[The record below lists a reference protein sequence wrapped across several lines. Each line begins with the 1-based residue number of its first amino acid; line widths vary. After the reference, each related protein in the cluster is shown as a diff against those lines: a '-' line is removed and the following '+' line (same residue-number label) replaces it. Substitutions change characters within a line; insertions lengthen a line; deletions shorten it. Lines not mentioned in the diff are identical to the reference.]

1 MRFVPTM
8 IIYIPIH
15 IASGLP
21 VNATLLWCVP
31 IIALFLLTASGLA
44 MLVAAAQVYFRDLS
58 NFLPYALRIWLY
70 ISPVLYYA
78 DEVPQRYKW
87 MLDVNPLAGL
97 LTAWSDVLN
106 AGQAPDAAS
115 MLQGLVWGDRDLR
128 RQPACSS
135 SPGSVSSLSVSE
147 RTAISVEDV
156 SVTYR
161 TSLERAPTLRSTVLK
176 LGRREKI
183 VREVDAVRN
192 VTFDVPHGTVLGIV
206 GANGAGKSTLV
217 RTIAGILPPS
227 AGRVEVHGRVSTLLA
242 LGVGFNKKLSG
253 RDNVVLGGL
262 AAGLKR
268 GQLAEKYDDIVA
280 FAELEEFMDMPMR
293 TYSSGMY
300 GRLAFSVAVMMEPDI
315 LLIDEALSV
324 GDAKFR
330 RKCARKMRELCSEDR
345 TVVLVSH
352 ALGTIGELADQAIWM
367 DKGQLRMWDEPE
379 AVIDAYTE
387 FLDVKQDAVTLE
399 DV

>member
-1 MRFVPTM
+1 
-8 IIYIPIH
+8 
-15 IASGLP
+15 
-21 VNATLLWCVP
+21 
-31 IIALFLLTASGLA
+31 
-44 MLVAAAQVYFRDLS
+44 
-58 NFLPYALRIWLY
+58 
-70 ISPVLYYA
+70 
-78 DEVPQRYKW
+78 
-87 MLDVNPLAGL
+87 
-97 LTAWSDVLN
+97 
-106 AGQAPDAAS
+106 
-115 MLQGLVWGDRDLR
+115 
-128 RQPACSS
+128 
-135 SPGSVSSLSVSE
+135 VSSLSVSE
-147 RTAISVEDV
+147 RTAIAVEDV

-183 VREVDAVRN
+183 VREIEAVKH
-192 VTFDVPHGTVLGIV
+192 VSFDVPHGEVLGIV

-227 AGRVEVHGRVSTLLA
+227 EGRVEVHGRVSTLLA

-268 GQLAEKYDDIVA
+268 GQLAEKYDDIVE
-280 FAELEEFMDMPMR
+280 FAELEDFMDMPMR

-300 GRLAFSVAVMMEPDI
+300 GRLAFAVAVMMEPDI

-352 ALGTIGELADQAIWM
+352 ALGTIQELADHAIWM
-367 DKGQLRMWDEPE
+367 DHGQLRMWDDPDS
-379 AVIDAYTE
+379 VVNAYTE
-387 FLDVKQDAVTLE
+387 FLEVGQDAVTLE

>member
-1 MRFVPTM
+1 
-8 IIYIPIH
+8 
-15 IASGLP
+15 L
-21 VNATLLWCVP
+21 
-31 IIALFLLTASGLA
+31 
-44 MLVAAAQVYFRDLS
+44 
-58 NFLPYALRIWLY
+58 
-70 ISPVLYYA
+70 
-78 DEVPQRYKW
+78 
-87 MLDVNPLAGL
+87 
-97 LTAWSDVLN
+97 
-106 AGQAPDAAS
+106 
-115 MLQGLVWGDRDLR
+115 
-128 RQPACSS
+128 
-135 SPGSVSSLSVSE
+135 LSVSE

-161 TSLERAPTLRSTVLK
+161 TSLEKAPTLRSTVTR

-183 VREVDAVRN
+183 VREIEAVRN
-192 VTFDVPHGTVLGIV
+192 VSFDVPHGEVLGIV

-227 AGRVEVHGRVSTLLA
+227 EGRVEIHGRVSTLLA

-280 FAELEEFMDMPMR
+280 FAELEDFMDMPMR

-300 GRLAFSVAVMMEPDI
+300 GRLAFAVAVMMEPDI

-324 GDAKFR
+324 GDARFR
-330 RKCARKMRELCSEDR
+330 RKCARKMRQLCSEDR

-352 ALGTIGELADQAIWM
+352 ALGTIQELADHAIWM
-367 DKGQLRMWDEPE
+367 DRGEMRMWDEPD
-379 AVIDAYTE
+379 AVVNAYTE
-387 FLDVKQDAVTLE
+387 FLEVGQDAVAME
-399 DV
+399 DI

>member
-1 MRFVPTM
+1 M
-8 IIYIPIH
+8 
-15 IASGLP
+15 
-21 VNATLLWCVP
+21 
-31 IIALFLLTASGLA
+31 
-44 MLVAAAQVYFRDLS
+44 
-58 NFLPYALRIWLY
+58 
-70 ISPVLYYA
+70 
-78 DEVPQRYKW
+78 
-87 MLDVNPLAGL
+87 
-97 LTAWSDVLN
+97 
-106 AGQAPDAAS
+106 
-115 MLQGLVWGDRDLR
+115 
-128 RQPACSS
+128 
-135 SPGSVSSLSVSE
+135 SSLSVSE

-161 TSLERAPTLRSTVLK
+161 TSLEKAPTLRSTVTR

-183 VREVDAVRN
+183 VREIEAVRN
-192 VTFDVPHGTVLGIV
+192 VTFDVPHGEVLGIV

-227 AGRVEVHGRVSTLLA
+227 EGRVEVHGRVSTLLA

-280 FAELEEFMDMPMR
+280 FAELEDFMDMPMR

-300 GRLAFSVAVMMEPDI
+300 GRLAFAVAVMMEPDI

-324 GDAKFR
+324 GDARFR

-352 ALGTIGELADQAIWM
+352 ALGTIQELADHAIWM
-367 DKGQLRMWDEPE
+367 DHGELRMWDEPD
-379 AVIDAYTE
+379 AVVNAYTE
-387 FLDVKQDAVTLE
+387 FLEVGQDAVAME
-399 DV
+399 DI